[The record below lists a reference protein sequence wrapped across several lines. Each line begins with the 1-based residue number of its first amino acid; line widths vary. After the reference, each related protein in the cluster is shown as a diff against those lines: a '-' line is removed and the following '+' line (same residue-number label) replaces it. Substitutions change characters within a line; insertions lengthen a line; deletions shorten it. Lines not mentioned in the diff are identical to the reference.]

1 MADTQVGGKFL
12 GSGSYGCTFMP
23 PLLCKGE
30 KSLEQKENLV
40 TKIVPKTSDIISEIE
55 IAKILRTIP
64 LSTNY
69 FIYSIDNE
77 PCTPAPESQQRTTSG
92 KQRADLF
99 ACDKLQSKG
108 TLSYFYM
115 YRMPYGGVGIRSN
128 EARFNYW
135 RLGKHLLEGLSL
147 LLVNGIV
154 HNDLHSGN
162 IVIDESQVPRIF
174 DWGLANFGPNAS
186 KEDLESIISQPFA
199 VRYKQQPP
207 ELHLFVRAYESGS
220 IDEAMDRIITGR
232 QTTASWIQE
241 ILGVDR
247 EMILEQFNT
256 FRRRTLYLEKRLDFQ
271 AYWKIHWPKIDSWSL
286 GVILLKLAYDLNKRQ
301 KPLFENPFYI
311 DKKDKIINCLRGM
324 CNFNCFERMNV
335 IQALAV
341 WDSPNN
347 PIIIKYGRKWL

>member
-12 GSGSYGCTFMP
+12 GQGGYGCTFMP

-30 KSLEQKENLV
+30 SQSEQKKSLV
-40 TKIVPKTSDIISEIE
+40 TKIAPKTEIISEIE
-55 IAKILRTIP
+55 IAKVLRTIP

-69 FIYSIDNE
+69 FIYSIDDE
-77 PCTPAPESQQRTTSG
+77 PCTPAPESQQRTSSG
-92 KQRADLF
+92 KQRTDLF
-99 ACDKLQSKG
+99 ACNKLQSKG

-115 YRMPYGGVGIRSN
+115 YRMPYGGVGIKSN

-147 LLVNGIV
+147 LLVSGIV

-162 IVIDESQVPRIF
+162 IVIDEAQVPRIF

-186 KEDLESIISQPFA
+186 KEDLESLMDQPFA
-199 VRYKQQPP
+199 VRFRQQPP
-207 ELHLFVRAYESGS
+207 ELHLFVQAYERGS
-220 IDEAMDRIITGR
+220 IDEAIDRIIMGR
-232 QTTASWIQE
+232 QATVSWIQD

-247 EMILEQFNT
+247 EMIREQFDT
-256 FRRRTLYLEKRLDFQ
+256 FRRDTLYLEKQLDFR
-271 AYWKIHWPKIDSWSL
+271 AYWKTHWPKTDSWSL
-286 GVILLKLAYDLNKRQ
+286 GVILVKIAYDLNKRQ
-301 KPLFENPFYI
+301 TMFEKPFYI

-324 CNFNCFERMNV
+324 CNFNCFDRMNAV
-335 IQALAV
+335 QALAV

-347 PIIIKYGRKWL
+347 PIILKYGQKWL